1 MVWRRL
7 PLRTFFVFAGVRDVP
22 RGRGGACRCAD
33 TAELALEGRGGDTPR
48 VSAAAPGPPASKIPT
63 SRCSVPTPVLVVGAG
78 GAGGEDDHLTGLI
91 GESLEHHDALPP
103 RRRRELR
110 ELLLNSLLP
119 ILGGA

>member
-1 MVWRRL
+1 M
-7 PLRTFFVFAGVRDVP
+7 
-22 RGRGGACRCAD
+22 
-33 TAELALEGRGGDTPR
+33 TPHE